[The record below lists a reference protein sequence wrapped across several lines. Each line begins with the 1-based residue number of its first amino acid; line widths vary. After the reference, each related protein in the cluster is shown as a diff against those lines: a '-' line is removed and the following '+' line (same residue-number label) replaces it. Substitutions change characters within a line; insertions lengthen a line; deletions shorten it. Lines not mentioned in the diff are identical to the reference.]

1 MEELRTVARPFSD
14 QGLELHERKL
24 AEAVPYTDDEIP
36 AMREKR
42 VHPRARVLCPRCGQE
57 LLYREVGNS
66 CEVKCQTQDCI
77 KMTVRGI

>member
-14 QGLELHERKL
+14 QGPELHKRDF
-24 AEAVPYTDDEIP
+24 AGAVPYTDDEIR

-42 VHPRARVLCPRCGQE
+42 LHPQARVLCPRCGKE
-57 LLYREVGNS
+57 LQYREVENS
-66 CEVKCQTQDCI
+66 CEVKCQTKDCV